1 LEDDESSKQLQ
12 LSPPHFECK
21 NLSEGGMVF
30 ALEEEKHVEV
40 LIRNQIE
47 ALVLDEDNEEAPKEQ
62 TIEQR
67 VV

>member
-1 LEDDESSKQLQ
+1 
-12 LSPPHFECK
+12 
-21 NLSEGGMVF
+21 MVF